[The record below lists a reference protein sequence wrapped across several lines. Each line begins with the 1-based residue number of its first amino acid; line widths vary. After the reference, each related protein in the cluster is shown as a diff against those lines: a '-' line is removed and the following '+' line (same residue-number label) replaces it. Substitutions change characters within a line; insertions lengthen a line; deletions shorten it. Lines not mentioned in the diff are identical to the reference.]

1 MQAADC
7 SILWCCD
14 LPVDCVRVIC
24 GVVLGGGVKQAFC
37 HKQMSCGIFR
47 CTCAKS
53 WLLVRPT
60 VVLVSHTLYFQG
72 RSNVP
77 PEKIPWNALCTLLSQ
92 CIYGGRIDNDFDQVA
107 SHRPTV
113 VLKGS

>member
-1 MQAADC
+1 MWSCVGWWCETGILSQA
-7 SILWCCD
+7 
-14 LPVDCVRVIC
+14 
-24 GVVLGGGVKQAFC
+24 VVLWNI
-37 HKQMSCGIFR
+37 QMYMYMSHSYWFVQ
-47 CTCAKS
+47 
-53 WLLVRPT
+53 L
-60 VVLVSHTLYFQG
+60 VLVSHTLYFQG

-113 VLKGS
+113 VY